1 MEAWDM
7 RLAKRVENA
16 LDTGHPRRI
25 TMFFCRNIAP
35 WSFAFLFAAIGSLFP
50 GGALGQALDPMK
62 QWGQWRGPLGT
73 GVAPHGN
80 PPLEWSE
87 TKNVKWKIEL
97 PGLGHSSPIVWGEL
111 VFVTAAEGVGARK
124 PFTGLTPE
132 GAHNNMDPES
142 VFQFAVMAISLEDG
156 GIVWR
161 RTLAEHQPHQS
172 THESATWASNSPVTD
187 GEHLI
192 AFFGSN
198 GLYCLDMGG
207 RLLWE
212 KDLGDMLVKHGHGE
226 GASPALY
233 GETVIV
239 NWDHEGESFIVAL
252 AKRTGEELW
261 RQPRDEVTSWATP
274 IVVEHNGIPQVVVS
288 GTQRVRGYGL
298 KNGEILWEVA
308 GLPGNV
314 VATPVAADGV
324 VYAAGSYEKQT
335 LLAIRL
341 GGATGDITGT
351 DHIAWSK
358 TRSTPYVPSPILLNG
373 WLYYLRHYQGIL
385 SRANAKTGSEPGGP
399 FRLGPIFTVY
409 SSPVAVKGRI
419 YITDRNGKTI
429 VISDGQEPSA
439 LALNELSDQF
449 SASPAI
455 FGENLVLRGQKFIY
469 CLSDNLKETKN
480 N

>member
-1 MEAWDM
+1 M
-7 RLAKRVENA
+7 RIFVSLIIG
-16 LDTGHPRRI
+16 LICFSPSL
-25 TMFFCRNIAP
+25 
-35 WSFAFLFAAIGSLFP
+35 WSAN
-50 GGALGQALDPMK
+50 
-62 QWGQWRGPLGT
+62 QWPTWRGPNADGTVTDCQPPTQWSATQNIKWKVKLPGT
-73 GVAPHGN
+73 GSSTPIIWNEKLFLLLAESTDKQATPEAIAKTRVKIEGA
-80 PPLEWSE
+80 PPLPTVS
-87 TKNVKWKIEL
+87 N
-97 PGLGHSSPIVWGEL
+97 
-111 VFVTAAEGVGARK
+111 
-124 PFTGLTPE
+124 PE
-132 GAHNNMDPES
+132 PTIIHRFDVLCMDRTNGKT
-142 VFQFAVMAISLEDG
+142 I
-156 GIVWR
+156 WR
-161 RTLAEHQPHQS
+161 RTAREELPHEG
-172 THESATWASNSPVTD
+172 HHRDHGYASSSPVTD
-187 GEHLI
+187 GEHLFI
-192 AFFGSN
+192 NYGSRGIHCYTLEGKPVWN
-198 GLYCLDMGG
+198 
-207 RLLWE
+207 R
-212 KDLGDMLVKHGHGE
+212 DLGKMTTRRHYGE
-226 GASPALY
+226 GSSPALH
-233 GETVIV
+233 GDTLIV

-252 AKRTGEELW
+252 AKRTGKELW

-314 VATPVAADGV
+314 VATPVAADGF
-324 VYAAGSYEKQT
+324 VYAAGSYKKQT

-455 FGENLVLRGQKFIY
+455 FGENLVLRGEKFIY
-469 CLSDNLKETKN
+469 CLSDNLKKTKN